1 MPVEDVDVVLSLFVV
16 ALSHD
21 VLPASTQIAV
31 GQRLVVVGQV
41 SFRVHVHQPKLQHY
55 MHRST
60 TTHSNLST
68 NCNYRNGS

>member
-21 VLPASTQIAV
+21 VLPASTQVEV

-41 SFRVHVHQPKLQHY
+41 SLRVQVLLPQLQYYVHQSK
-55 MHRST
+55 
-60 TTHSNLST
+60 
-68 NCNYRNGS
+68 